1 MLTIASLTIREM
13 SKKKTLLVAV
23 LLSLAFLAIYGAG
36 LYLAQEKIDETG
48 NPMFK
53 AIIIPQLL
61 SMGLFFASMIVSLL
75 AIFTTVGA
83 ISGELDTGVF
93 YAVVS
98 KPLARYQIILG
109 KFMGYS
115 AVLIL
120 YSGMLLAGI
129 LIMVSL
135 LTGYRVGSP
144 LGAAGIFILQPL
156 VILSLAIF
164 GSTFLSTMANGI
176 FVFLLY
182 GVAVIG
188 GIVEQVGSL
197 IKSDSMQTAGIV
209 TSLLIP
215 VDSLYR
221 KMLATVMSAST
232 NPLAG
237 FQTMGPLGIE
247 SEPSLWML
255 IYTGIYIFCFTFL
268 AVKIFSRK
276 DI

>member
-36 LYLAQEKIDETG
+36 MYLAQQKIDETG

-53 AIIIPQLL
+53 ALIIPQLL

-98 KPLARYQIILG
+98 KPLARHQIILG
-109 KFMGYS
+109 KFLGYS
-115 AVLIL
+115 AILIL
-120 YSGMLLAGI
+120 YSVMLLAGI
-129 LIMVSL
+129 LIMVEL
-135 LTGYRVGSP
+135 LTGYKVGSP
-144 LGAAGIFILQPL
+144 LAAAGIFMLQPL

-197 IKSDSMQTAGIV
+197 IKSDSMQTAGII

-221 KMLATVMSAST
+221 KMLALLMSAST

-255 IYTGIYIFCFTFL
+255 VYTAIYILCFTFL
-268 AVKIFSRK
+268 AVRIFSRK